1 MQSNQHRHPY
11 HYNDL
16 KSLFLYLD
24 TFLLIFFIIL
34 KSILEREAIRFFFQ
48 NETVIGLLP
57 FYSLTSGGIHLKVH
71 PEDFENAKL
80 LFEEFKY
87 NSHLKIT

>member
-1 MQSNQHRHPY
+1 MSNY
-11 HYNDL
+11 
-16 KSLFLYLD
+16 LFLA
-24 TFLLIFFIIL
+24 TFSNPFQYAIL
-34 KSILEREAIRFFFQ
+34 KSILEREGIRFFFQ